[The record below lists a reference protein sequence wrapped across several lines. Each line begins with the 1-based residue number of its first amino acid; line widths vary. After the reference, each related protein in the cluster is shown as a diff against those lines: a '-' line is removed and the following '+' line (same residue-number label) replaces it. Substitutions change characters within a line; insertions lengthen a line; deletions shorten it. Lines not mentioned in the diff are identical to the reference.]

1 MGDVP
6 ARRRLLTSA
15 LARLLD
21 RPDADLSGIPG
32 HVAASWRRSVARGV
46 DPAAVTNRHHP
57 DLDLDSRLV
66 RCARPVIEQLAEQI
80 AGAPVC
86 VVLTDDRARLL
97 VRLDTT
103 VAIGRAADDNRFAEG
118 FGYDEGAVG
127 TNGVGTVLES
137 GRAVHVVGAEHFV
150 ESLQPYACAGAPV
163 RDPVTGRIEGVL
175 DVSCRVEHS
184 SPILHSLVSSAAARI
199 QDALLHDRDTGQQAV
214 FDLYTRVDA
223 RSRRAV
229 LAVGRRMVLANT
241 VLQTLL
247 GPGDLAGLQ
256 DHARFRMLRG
266 PDVDDRLE
274 LPSGVRIRMRGRAV
288 TVGSAV
294 AGLVTVVSVLR
305 EADGIA
311 MSPGAPD
318 LGAPDRPPVPEPAS
332 TSPAWRAAWT
342 AAAEAIRAGTP
353 LLVVGEA
360 GSGRRRLLADLDRA
374 LHGPG
379 RVVEIGPGDTGLP
392 HTDLGTRIPGPG
404 PSPLVVL
411 ADVDRWD
418 GVPPGLPGA
427 LRASGARLAATTA
440 DGARCVPA
448 VVEMLTAFRRSVTV
462 PPLRNRSGDLP
473 SLVTGVLADLA
484 PGRDARLSADAQRT
498 LARHGWPGNVAELRD
513 ALDTALRRRPV
524 GVLEVG
530 DLPESCQS
538 APRGALRPV
547 DQAERDTIVLA
558 LRESAGNR
566 AAAAAALGVARST
579 LYRKIAQYR
588 ITA

>member
-1 MGDVP
+1 MGDVL
-6 ARRRLLTSA
+6 ARRKLLASA
-15 LARLLD
+15 RDRLLD
-21 RPDADLSGIPG
+21 RPDADLPGIPV
-32 HVAASWRRSVARGV
+32 HVAASWRRSLARGV
-46 DPAAVTNRHHP
+46 DPGVVANVHHP

-66 RCARPVIEQLAEQI
+66 RCARPVIEQLAEQT

-118 FGYDEGAVG
+118 FSYDEGAVG
-127 TNGVGTVLES
+127 TNAVGTVLEA
-137 GRAVHVVGAEHFV
+137 GGAVHVVGAEHFI
-150 ESLQPYACAGAPV
+150 EPLQPYACVGAPV
-163 RDPVTGRIEGVL
+163 RDPFTGRIEGVL
-175 DVSCRVEHS
+175 DVSCRAEHY
-184 SPILHSLVSSAAARI
+184 SPILHSVVTSAAARI

-214 FDLYTRVDA
+214 FDLYTRADA

-229 LAVGRRMVLANT
+229 LAVGLRTVLVNT

-247 GPGDLAGLQ
+247 GPDDLAALQ

-266 PDVDDRLE
+266 PDVDDRLD
-274 LPSGVRIRMRGRAV
+274 LPSGVRVRMRGTAV
-288 TVGSAV
+288 TVGGTV
-294 AGLVTVVSVLR
+294 AGLVVVISVLR
-305 EADGIA
+305 EADGVA
-311 MSPGAPD
+311 LSRGAPD
-318 LGAPDRPPVPEPAS
+318 HRPVPEPAS
-332 TSPAWRAAWT
+332 TSHAWRVAWT
-342 AAAEAIRAGTP
+342 AAAEALRAGTP

-360 GSGRRRLLADLDRA
+360 GSGRRRMLADLDRA
-374 LHGPG
+374 LHGSG
-379 RVVEIGPGDTGLP
+379 HVVEVGPADADP
-392 HTDLGTRIPGPG
+392 SARIRRSG

-411 ADVDRWD
+411 TDVDRWD

-427 LRASGARLAATTA
+427 LRASRARLAATAA
-440 DGARCVPA
+440 DAARCGAA
-448 VVEMLTAFRRSVTV
+448 VTTMLAGFRRSVTV

-473 SLVTGVLADLA
+473 SLVTDVLADLA
-484 PGRDARLSADAQRT
+484 PGRDATLSAAALRT
-498 LARHGWPGNVAELRD
+498 LTRHGWPGNVQELRD

-524 GVLEVG
+524 GVVEVS

-547 DQAERDTIVLA
+547 DQAERDAIVVA
-558 LRESAGNR
+558 LRESDGNR

-579 LYRKIAQYR
+579 LYLKIARYG

>member
-1 MGDVP
+1 MGDVL
-6 ARRRLLTSA
+6 ARRKLLASA
-15 LARLLD
+15 RDRLLD
-21 RPDADLSGIPG
+21 RPDADLPGIPV
-32 HVAASWRRSVARGV
+32 HVAASWRRSLARGV
-46 DPAAVTNRHHP
+46 DPGVVANVHHP

-66 RCARPVIEQLAEQI
+66 RCARPVIEQLAEQT

-118 FGYDEGAVG
+118 FSYDEGAVG
-127 TNGVGTVLES
+127 TNAVGTVLEA
-137 GRAVHVVGAEHFV
+137 GGAVHVVGAEHFI
-150 ESLQPYACAGAPV
+150 EPLQPYACVGAPV
-163 RDPVTGRIEGVL
+163 RDPFTGRIEGVL
-175 DVSCRVEHS
+175 DVSCRAEYY
-184 SPILHSLVSSAAARI
+184 SPILHSVVTSAAARI

-229 LAVGRRMVLANT
+229 LAVGLRAVLVNT

-247 GPGDLAGLQ
+247 GPDDLAALQ

-266 PDVDDRLE
+266 PDVDDRLD
-274 LPSGVRIRMRGRAV
+274 LPSGVRVRMRGSAV
-288 TVGSAV
+288 TVGSTV
-294 AGLVTVVSVLR
+294 AGLVAVISVVK
-305 EADGIA
+305 EADGFA
-311 MSPGAPD
+311 MPPAD
-318 LGAPDRPPVPEPAS
+318 HRPVPEPAS
-332 TSPAWRAAWT
+332 TSPAWRVAWT
-342 AAAEAIRAGTP
+342 SAADALRAGTP

-374 LHGPG
+374 LNGPG
-379 RVVEIGPGDTGLP
+379 HVVEIGPADGGAVA
-392 HTDLGTRIPGPG
+392 RVRRSG

-418 GVPPGLPGA
+418 GVPPGLAGA
-427 LRASGARLAATTA
+427 LRASRARLAATAA
-440 DGARCVPA
+440 DAARCGAA
-448 VVEMLTAFRRSVTV
+448 VAEMLAGFRRSVTV

-473 SLVTGVLADLA
+473 SLVTAVLADLA
-484 PGRDARLSADAQRT
+484 PGRDVALSAAALRALT
-498 LARHGWPGNVAELRD
+498 RHAWPGNVSELRD
-513 ALDTALRRRPV
+513 ALGTALHRRPV
-524 GVLEVG
+524 GVVEVG

-547 DQAERDTIVLA
+547 DQAERDAIVVA
-558 LRESAGNR
+558 LRESDGNR

-579 LYRKIAQYR
+579 LYLKIAQYG

>member
-1 MGDVP
+1 MGDVL

-15 LARLLD
+15 LARLHD
-21 RPDADLSGIPG
+21 RPDADLPGIPG
-32 HVAASWRRSVARGV
+32 HVVASWRRSLAHGV
-46 DPAAVTNRHHP
+46 DPTTVSNLHHP
-57 DLDLDSRLV
+57 DLDLDSRLA

-103 VAIGRAADDNRFAEG
+103 SAIGRAADDNRFAEG

-137 GRAVHVVGAEHFV
+137 GRSVHVVGAEHFV
-150 ESLQPYACAGAPV
+150 EPLQSYACAGAPV

-184 SPILHSLVSSAAARI
+184 SPILHSLVTSAAARI
-199 QDALLHDRDTGQQAV
+199 QDALLHERDPGQRAV

-223 RSRRAV
+223 RSRRPV
-229 LAVGRRMVLANT
+229 LAVGRRMALANT
-241 VLQTLL
+241 ALQTLL
-247 GPGDLAGLQ
+247 DPADLAALQ
-256 DHARFRMLRG
+256 EHARFRMHRG
-266 PDVDDRLE
+266 PDVDDRLD
-274 LPSGVRIRMRGRAV
+274 LPSGVRVRMRGTAV
-288 TVGSAV
+288 TDGSAV
-294 AGLVTVVSVLR
+294 AGLVAVLSVLR
-305 EADGIA
+305 EADGI
-311 MSPGAPD
+311 PIPRLAPD
-318 LGAPDRPPVPEPAS
+318 VRPVPDPAS
-332 TSPAWRAAWT
+332 TSPGWRTAWT
-342 AAAEAIRAGTP
+342 AAAEALRAGAP

-360 GSGRRRLLADLDRA
+360 GTGRRRLLADLDRA

-379 RVVEIGPGDTGLP
+379 RVVEIGPADTDPATLIGSA
-392 HTDLGTRIPGPG
+392 G

-411 ADVDRWD
+411 VDVDRRP
-418 GVPPGLPGA
+418 GLPTGLPGA
-427 LRASGARLAATTA
+427 LRACRARLAATA
-440 DGARCVPA
+440 VDGARCAPA
-448 VVEMLTAFRRSVTV
+448 VADLLAGFRHSVTV

-473 SLVTGVLADLA
+473 SLVTAVLADLA
-484 PGRDARLSADAQRT
+484 PGRDARLSADALRT

-524 GVLEVG
+524 GAVEVG

-547 DQAERDTIVLA
+547 DQAERDAIVAA
-558 LRESAGNR
+558 LRTTEGNR
-566 AAAAAALGVARST
+566 AAAASVLGVARST